1 MIREAIRWVVEGRDL
16 TEREAAA
23 AMTEIMDGEATPS
36 QVASF
41 ITALRMK
48 GETVEEITGFVRVMR
63 EKSVKVR
70 PTASDLLD
78 TCGTGGDKLNTFNIS
93 TTAAFVVAGA
103 GVKVAKHG
111 NRAASSTCG
120 SADVLEAL
128 GVNLN
133 LSPPAIATC
142 IDTAGIGFMFA
153 PAMHPAMKHAIGPR
167 KEIGIRTVFNI
178 LGPMTNPAGAQRQV
192 IGVFS
197 PDLTETMAEVLRS
210 LGTKRAMVFHGLAGL
225 DEMSTLG
232 ETVISELRDGS
243 VTTYVVTPDQVGLP
257 TAVPEAVSAGNG
269 GIADNV
275 QALLD
280 VLDGKPGPKRDI
292 VLLNAAAALVVAEK
306 AADLREGIALAAR
319 TVDSGAAMSSL
330 ETFRSITQE
339 LGPA

>member
-133 LSPPAIATC
+133 LPPPAIATC

-232 ETVISELRDGS
+232 ETVVSELKDGS

-257 TAVPEAVSAGNG
+257 TAVPEALSAGNG

-339 LGPA
+339 LGPG